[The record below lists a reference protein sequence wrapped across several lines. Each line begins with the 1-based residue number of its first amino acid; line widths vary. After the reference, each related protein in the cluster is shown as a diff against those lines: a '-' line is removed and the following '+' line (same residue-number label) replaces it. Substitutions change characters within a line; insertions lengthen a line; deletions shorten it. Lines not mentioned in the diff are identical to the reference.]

1 MGHVNYYFSTVSE
14 FTELR
19 LLVKRNLRK
28 TMNFNRQD
36 SLNLMEV
43 LKDPKFVKF
52 LKKWEQERHL
62 SVLSG
67 TNLILILTYHF
78 LLID

>member
-1 MGHVNYYFSTVSE
+1 
-14 FTELR
+14 
-19 LLVKRNLRK
+19 
-28 TMNFNRQD
+28 MNFNRQD
-36 SLNLMEV
+36 SLNLMDV

-62 SVLSG
+62 SDLSG
-67 TNLILILTYHF
+67 TINPHTTYHF